1 MLEQRAGNFGRARK
15 LFDAALVAD
24 RRLSSAWHGWAV
36 LELKDGNVSKAR
48 DLIRKGIKLG
58 EPSAY
63 LYQVCYRRGWGVRGR
78 EDGCLGPEG
87 GMRNTVTRAGGGL

>member
-1 MLEQRAGNFGRARK
+1 MQTQQLFSAHPILFRYLQAWAVLEQRAGNFGRARK

-36 LELKDGNVSKAR
+36 LELKDGNISKAR

-63 LYQVCYRRGWGVRGR
+63 LYQVGKWV
-78 EDGCLGPEG
+78 
-87 GMRNTVTRAGGGL
+87 